1 MEREREDVKERKK
14 KKERKNENEF
24 KDDIRRLDGSKTERQ
39 SIQKLEESH
48 LVKDLGLGI
57 KRKNSFILT

>member
-1 MEREREDVKERKK
+1 MLVLGSSLRLGLQMDRFSPFFL
-14 KKERKNENEF
+14 F